1 MRFLLTIRLL
11 LLVLLAYIPPLPPP
25 QAAPPAPDHNPQ
37 ATSTLEWVQEDEAS
51 YPFTWQVFLF
61 DTSRPSETCAVLLE
75 DLKQQQ
81 AFLSAYQNPHLL
93 EYARK
98 NEVDWSGYFEA
109 IRNLS
114 VKIYQVGELGA
125 LDALSTVDQIPTY
138 FAQTNSASS
147 NPYPVVVME
156 THANGT
162 IWGLDAKGNH
172 LQLVN
177 RGGLISE
184 SAEEQV
190 LEAHKAQFGQ
200 DAGKVIFYA
209 NLYHEMKHL
218 AQLRQNPALVETMS
232 LDQYQRNE
240 VEAYQVSLNIVLEAL
255 STHGCKSPEPHNDGR

>member
-1 MRFLLTIRLL
+1 MRVILTIRLL
-11 LLVLLAYIPPLPPP
+11 LLLLLASIPPLPPP
-25 QAAPPAPDHNPQ
+25 HAALPAPEVPQ
-37 ATSTLEWVQEDEAS
+37 ALSTLEWVQEDEAS
-51 YPFTWQVFLF
+51 YPFTWQVFLL
-61 DTSRPSETCAVLLE
+61 DTSRPSDTCTVLLE

-81 AFLSAYQNPHLL
+81 AFLSAYQNPRLL
-93 EYARK
+93 DYARK

-114 VKIYQVGELGA
+114 VKIYQLEDLGE
-125 LDALSTVDQIPTY
+125 LDALSAEDQIPGY
-138 FAQTNSASS
+138 FAQTSYASS

-190 LEAHKAQFGQ
+190 LAAHKAQFGP
-200 DAGKVIFYA
+200 DAGQVIFYA

-218 AQLRQNPALVETMS
+218 AQLRQNPALVESMS

-240 VEAYQVSLNIVLEAL
+240 VEAYQVSLNIVAEAL
-255 STHGCKSPEPHNDGR
+255 ATHGCKSPEPHSNGR